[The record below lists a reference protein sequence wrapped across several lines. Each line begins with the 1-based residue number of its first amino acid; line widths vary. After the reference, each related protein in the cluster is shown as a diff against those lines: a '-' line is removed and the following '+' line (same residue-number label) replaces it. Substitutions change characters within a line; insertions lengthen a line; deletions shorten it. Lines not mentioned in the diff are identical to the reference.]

1 MLAVFSSPKIFFVPM
16 NGEGEKH
23 LPQSGIAKKRTAV
36 IRILPKDFLP
46 FATVEPLKCS
56 IMGIVKGLPYSVARF
71 EQLRNENSYYV
82 DKTRSRGTTTIVLPK
97 SV

>member
-1 MLAVFSSPKIFFVPM
+1 M
-16 NGEGEKH
+16 E
-23 LPQSGIAKKRTAV
+23 
-36 IRILPKDFLP
+36 
-46 FATVEPLKCS
+46 
-56 IMGIVKGLPYSVARF
+56 IVKGLPYGVARF

>member
-23 LPQSGIAKKRTAV
+23 LPH
-36 IRILPKDFLP
+36 

-56 IMGIVKGLPYSVARF
+56 IMEIVKGLPYGVARF